1 MKIIIDTN
9 VWISFLLGK
18 RLSSLR
24 DIFAN
29 NEIKIYISNTL
40 LNEIRDVAG
49 RKKFQGKIN
58 PDSLFLLYELIQ
70 QRCIFVTPDEI
81 SEIYVRDPKDTFLLQ
96 MAHDVSADYLV
107 TGDQDLLILKNFE
120 GTNILTFAEFLPHI
134 K

>member
-18 RLSSLR
+18 RLASLQ

-29 NEIKIYISNTL
+29 NEIKIYVSDTL
-40 LNEIRDVAG
+40 LNEIRDVTR
-49 RKKFQGKIN
+49 RKKFQDKIN
-58 PDSLFLLYELIQ
+58 PDSLILLYELIQ
-70 QRCIFVTPDEI
+70 QRCISIATGEI
-81 SEIYVRDPKDTFLLQ
+81 SEIYVRDPKDAFLLQ
-96 MAHDVSADYLV
+96 MTHDVSADYLI

-120 GTNILTFAEFLPHI
+120 GTTILTFSEFLSYI

>member
-24 DIFAN
+24 NIFAH
-29 NEIKIYISNTL
+29 NEIKIYVSDNL

-70 QRCIFVTPDEI
+70 QRCIFVTPGEI
-81 SEIYVRDPKDTFLLQ
+81 SEISVRDQKDAFLLQ
-96 MAHDVSADYLV
+96 MAHDVSADYLI

-120 GTNILTFAEFLPHI
+120 GTTILTFAEFLPYI
-134 K
+134 T